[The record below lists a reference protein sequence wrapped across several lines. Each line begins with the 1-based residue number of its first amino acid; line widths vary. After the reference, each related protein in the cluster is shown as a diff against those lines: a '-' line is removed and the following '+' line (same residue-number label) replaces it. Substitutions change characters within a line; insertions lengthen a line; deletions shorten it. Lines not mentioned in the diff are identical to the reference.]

1 MSKTKT
7 IRILVVD
14 DQQLIR
20 QGIATLLAL
29 EADID
34 VVGLADNGHAA
45 VEQAVAQQPDLI
57 LMDIQMPVMNGID
70 ALHAIR
76 KQQLM
81 CKVLMLTTFNDDHY
95 IVQALRAGAVGY
107 LLKDIPSDDLAQAVR
122 LAHAGVY
129 QLSPDVAGKLVGNIS
144 QPVASAERNSAET
157 NLTPREL
164 DVLRLLAAGTSNK
177 EIAQQLSISEG
188 TVKKHISKILQT
200 LDLRDR
206 TQAALYAV
214 KHNLA

>member
-1 MSKTKT
+1 MNNANT

-29 EADID
+29 ESDID
-34 VVGLADNGHAA
+34 VVGLADNG
-45 VEQAVAQQPDLI
+45 ESAVAQAEALRPDLI

-70 ALHAIR
+70 ALLAIR
-76 KQQLM
+76 QRQLL

-95 IVQALRAGAVGY
+95 IIQALRAGAVGY
-107 LLKDIPSDDLAQAVR
+107 LLKDMPSDDLAQAVR
-122 LAHAGVY
+122 LARAGIY

-144 QPVASAERNSAET
+144 QPVASAEINSAET

-164 DVLRLLAAGTSNK
+164 DVLRHLASGASNK
-177 EIAQQLSISEG
+177 EIAQQLTITEG
-188 TVKKHISKILQT
+188 TVKKHISNILQT

-214 KHNLA
+214 KHKLV